1 MLVAIALNCS
11 AAPTPSI
18 TSVMPKRPDFI
29 LRISIRNIEDFSP
42 AAIVRSPRT
51 SRPIDVQNACA
62 NLLLAVPPET
72 PANALA
78 LARYIIFDFFA
89 LAHASGLFNRQIKTW
104 EAFSKISAVEIRQAS
119 KGIFGQGKTSEFD
132 LTFLDHKNRPTLLA
146 HLAMPTEAGA
156 NYDYSKVARE
166 FLKRASMYQGLSG
179 IFLCYPR
186 PFPQKVL
193 DFIRKETNASDSI
206 SRFESIF
213 PKLGVSVNLL
223 EIDRSPV
230 YNPTEKTEMQKLR
243 LIHPDLSK
251 KQFGNAPIP
260 AVDLRGL
267 DRLDP
272 GVSEKDEATESG
284 DSSER

>member
-29 LRISIRNIEDFSP
+29 LQISIRNIEDFSP

-62 NLLLAVPPET
+62 NLAIAVPPAT
-72 PANALA
+72 PAFAVA
-78 LARYIIFDFFA
+78 VARYIMFDFFA
-89 LAHASGLFNRQIKTW
+89 LAHASGLFNRQIKIW
-104 EAFSKISAVEIRQAS
+104 EALGKISAVEIRQAS
-119 KGIFGQGKTSEFD
+119 KGFFSQDKISEFD
-132 LTFLDHKNRPTLLA
+132 LTFLDHKNRPTLFA

-156 NYDYSKVARE
+156 NYDYLKVARE
-166 FLKRASMYQGLSG
+166 FLKRASLQQGLSG
-179 IFLCYPR
+179 IFLCYPS

-230 YNPTEKTEMQKLR
+230 YNPAEKAESQKLR

-251 KQFGNAPIP
+251 KQFGNLAIP
-260 AVDLRGL
+260 GADLHML
-267 DRLDP
+267 DHDNKP
-272 GVSEKDEATESG
+272 
-284 DSSER
+284 DSKPDGPT